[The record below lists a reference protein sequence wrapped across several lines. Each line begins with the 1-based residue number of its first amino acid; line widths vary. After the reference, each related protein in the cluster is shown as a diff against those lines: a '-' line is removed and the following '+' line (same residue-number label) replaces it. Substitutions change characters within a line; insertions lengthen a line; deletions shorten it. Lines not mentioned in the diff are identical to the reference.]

1 MYHSEYLLVV
11 FRLWII
17 DGCFLQKAVKEH
29 KLEELINQ
37 AREENPLRELD
48 AHLDRTHSS

>member
-1 MYHSEYLLVV
+1 MVLMQ
-11 FRLWII
+11 FA
-17 DGCFLQKAVKEH
+17 QKAVKEH

-48 AHLDRTHSS
+48 SHVDRLSSG